1 MAINTA
7 KQGTGVWTVF
17 ERRGNVFALELVR
30 VGNTVVNR
38 HVAAFM
44 GRAESP
50 NDPTRLIAEGVKAE
64 TETEAIKIATGDVE
78 AASAKKPARKSAA
91 KKPRGKKSAATEPAA
106 DVDAETTEEAIEL
119 AAADVD
125 ADADDDEETSE
136 QFLGT
141 DGEI

>member
-17 ERRGNVFALELVR
+17 ERRGNMFALELVR

-44 GRAESP
+44 GRVESP

-91 KKPRGKKSAATEPAA
+91 KKDDEFLDT
-106 DVDAETTEEAIEL
+106 DAEI
-119 AAADVD
+119 
-125 ADADDDEETSE
+125 
-136 QFLGT
+136 
-141 DGEI
+141 